1 MHFFRRRRVCESS
14 RARCHRR
21 ASVCAVRCTKSCAPK
36 AVRALAP
43 PRAGFPDRGGGY
55 IDSDR
60 GDSPARLARAD
71 AINPGLIPGL
81 LAGYSCA
88 ITCDSSR
95 RGVLTAR
102 NPILLLALFGLLL
115 LRCEPRQLLELL
127 FQEPPRNKRFVS
139 VLGSR
144 SKKHNT
150 PQTGAPI
157 QLSPTPC
164 Q

>member
-1 MHFFRRRRVCESS
+1 MISPQS
-14 RARCHRR
+14 RCLCSALHGKL
-21 ASVCAVRCTKSCAPK
+21 CTKSCARK

-43 PRAGFPDRGGGY
+43 PRAGFPDRGGDY

-60 GDSPARLARAD
+60 GDSSARLARAD

-115 LRCEPRQLLELL
+115 LRCDARQLLELL
-127 FQEPPRNKRFVS
+127 FQLPPRNKRFKVI
-139 VLGSR
+139 LGTKPRTRYAELRYSAP
-144 SKKHNT
+144 T
-150 PQTGAPI
+150 PQRVRFESDVPDRRVA
-157 QLSPTPC
+157 
-164 Q
+164 